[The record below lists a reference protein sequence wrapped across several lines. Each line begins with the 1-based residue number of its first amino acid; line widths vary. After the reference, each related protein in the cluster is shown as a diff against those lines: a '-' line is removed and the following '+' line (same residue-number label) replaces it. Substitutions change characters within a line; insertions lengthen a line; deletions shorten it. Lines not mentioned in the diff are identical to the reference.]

1 MPHRHGRLRTVA
13 FAIAGMSVIPLAN
26 GVPFSGSVVSASL
39 GAAHSFGAANASAT
53 TTLTA
58 TTGTASGSGD
68 LLVAAIKDRD
78 TTVLA
83 SVSGITDSAG
93 TNTWAKAAGITQG
106 SQADEEIWYAAS
118 AAPVTTV
125 TVTVSGASALSFTVV
140 DLAGATSAPLDVKA
154 TAGGSSA
161 AASSGTTPAI
171 SQSSEI
177 VVADV
182 GWNGSVTPSG
192 QTVSYTTSTTE
203 QSTASGSASG
213 EQAAWNLASPS
224 GAQSY
229 AATLSAST
237 TWTGAIAAFKVGT
250 SPPPTISSFSPTS
263 GPVGT
268 AVVINGTRFT
278 GATVVKFNTTT
289 QTVLTVNSD
298 IKISTTV
305 PSGATTGLLHV
316 ITPGGTA
323 NSSTNFTV
331 MSSPPPVISSFS
343 PISGPVGTAVVIN
356 GSGFTGASAVVFNLT
371 SQPTFTVNSDIKITT
386 TVPAG
391 ATTGLLHVTTGGST
405 ANSSTNFTVMSS
417 PPPVISSFS
426 PISGPVGTA
435 VVINGSGF
443 TGASA
448 VVFNIT
454 NQPTFT
460 VNSDIKITTTVPSG
474 ATTGPIHVTQTTT
487 ATSSTNFTVTSSPPP
502 TISSFSPISG
512 PVGTTVVINGTGFT
526 GATAVVFNTTN
537 QPLFTVNSDIKIT
550 TTVPSGATTGPIK
563 VTRTTT
569 ATSSTS
575 FTVTSSTPHVLIIVE
590 ENQESTSIIGSSNA
604 PYINSLASTYRS
616 ATQWYAVQHNSPTD
630 YMELLSG
637 SNQGWPVTARSVAAQ
652 TLVDELHT
660 KSIPWKA
667 YMESMP
673 STPTCTTA
681 TDPTG
686 LYEVIHNPFRYFTRY
701 TTNSGGWCS
710 SANQSTEGVLRY
722 PGSSGLVS
730 ALTGSNAPDFVWIT
744 PNDCHNMHGDSSTGS
759 TCKGV
764 TGGPLI
770 KAGDNWLSSNLS
782 GVLTSN
788 WFKQNGTVIIT
799 WDEGT
804 TNKGCCGLSAPGG
817 HIATLVISSTNAGKG
832 AFSGSGDHYG
842 TLRGIEEAY
851 GVTLLGGSTNVAN
864 GDLKGAF

>member
-1 MPHRHGRLRTVA
+1 
-13 FAIAGMSVIPLAN
+13 MSIIPLAN
-26 GVPFSGSVVSASL
+26 GVPFSGAVVSASL

-78 TTVLA
+78 TTALA
-83 SVSGITDSAG
+83 PVSGVTDSAG
-93 TNTWAKAAGITQG
+93 TNHWAKAAGITQG
-106 SQADEEIWYAAS
+106 SQADEEIWYAAG

-140 DLAGATSAPLDVKA
+140 DLAGAASAPLDVTA

-161 AASSGTTPAI
+161 AASSGTTASI

-192 QTVSYTTSTTE
+192 QTGIYTTSTTE
-203 QSTASGSASG
+203 QSTASGAASG
-213 EQAAWNLASPS
+213 EQAAWDLASPS

-237 TWTGAIAAFKVGT
+237 TWTGAIAAFKVSTG
-250 SPPPTISSFSPTS
+250 PPPVPTISSFSPTS

-268 AVVINGTRFT
+268 PVVINGTGFT
-278 GATVVKFNTTT
+278 GATTVK
-289 QTVLTVNSD
+289 
-298 IKISTTV
+298 
-305 PSGATTGLLHV
+305 
-316 ITPGGTA
+316 
-323 NSSTNFTV
+323 
-331 MSSPPPVISSFS
+331 
-343 PISGPVGTAVVIN
+343 
-356 GSGFTGASAVVFNLT
+356 FNLT
-371 SQPTFTVNSDIKITT
+371 SQPTFTVNSDIKIST

-405 ANSSTNFTVMSS
+405 GNSSTNFTV
-417 PPPVISSFS
+417 
-426 PISGPVGTA
+426 TA
-435 VVINGSGF
+435 
-443 TGASA
+443 
-448 VVFNIT
+448 
-454 NQPTFT
+454 
-460 VNSDIKITTTVPSG
+460 
-474 ATTGPIHVTQTTT
+474 
-487 ATSSTNFTVTSSPPP
+487 SPPP

-526 GATAVVFNTTN
+526 GATNVAFNGTN
-537 QPLFTVNSDIKIT
+537 QTPTVNSDIKIT
-550 TTVPSGATTGPIK
+550 ATVPSGASGTGPIK
-563 VTRTTT
+563 VTAPGGI
-569 ATSSTS
+569 ATSSTN
-575 FTVTSSTPHVLIIVE
+575 FTVTPSTPHVLIIVE
-590 ENQESTSIIGSSNA
+590 ENQESTSIIGNTTNA
-604 PYINSLASTYRS
+604 PYINGLVSAYRS

-673 STPTCTTA
+673 SSPTCTTA

-710 SANQSTEGVLRY
+710 SANQNTEGVLRY
-722 PGSSGLVS
+722 PGASGLVS
-730 ALTGSNAPDFVWIT
+730 ALNGSNAPDFVWIT
-744 PNDCHNMHGDSSTGS
+744 PNDCNDMHGDSNTGS

-770 KAGDNWLSSNLS
+770 KAGDTWLSSNLS

-804 TNKGCCGLSAPGG
+804 TNNGCCVLPAPAGG
-817 HIATLVISSTNAGKG
+817 HIATVVISSTNAGKG
-832 AFSGSGDHYG
+832 TFTSPGDHYG

-851 GVTLLGGSTNVAN
+851 GVTPLGGSTNIAN